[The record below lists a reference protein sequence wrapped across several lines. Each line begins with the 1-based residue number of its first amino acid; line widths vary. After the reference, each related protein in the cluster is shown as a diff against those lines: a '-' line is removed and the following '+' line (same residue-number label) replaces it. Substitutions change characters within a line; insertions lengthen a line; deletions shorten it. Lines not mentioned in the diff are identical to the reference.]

1 MINKIKNI
9 IYVVSAMLFIFITAT
24 FYLSEKNKNLIIK
37 SRIFFDDK
45 LNSNLQDLPLLESD
59 TNDVIEYKNY
69 IEEFKNKKKKRKFW
83 ELISNL
89 NES

>member
-83 ELISNL
+83 ELISNSD
-89 NES
+89 ES

>member
-9 IYVVSAMLFIFITAT
+9 VYLISAILFIFMTAS

-37 SRIFFDDK
+37 SRIYFDDK
-45 LNSNLQDLPLLESD
+45 LNSDLQNLPLLESD
-59 TNDVIEYKNY
+59 TEDVIEYKNY

-83 ELISNL
+83 ELISNSD
-89 NES
+89 ES

>member
-1 MINKIKNI
+1 
-9 IYVVSAMLFIFITAT
+9 MLFIFITAS
-24 FYLSEKNKNLIIK
+24 FYLSEKNKNSIIK
-37 SRIFFDDK
+37 SRIYFDDK

-59 TNDVIEYKNY
+59 TNNIIEYKDY

>member
-1 MINKIKNI
+1 MIGKIKNI
-9 IYVVSAMLFIFITAT
+9 FYLVLTMLFIFATAS
-24 FYLSEKNKNLIIK
+24 FYFSEKNKNLIIK
-37 SRIFFDDK
+37 SRIYYDDK
-45 LNSNLQDLPLLESD
+45 INFDLQNLPFLESD
-59 TNDVIEYKNY
+59 TKDIIEYKNY

>member
-1 MINKIKNI
+1 MIEKIKNI
-9 IYVVSAMLFIFITAT
+9 FYLVLTMLFIFAIAS
-24 FYLSEKNKNLIIK
+24 FYFSEKNKNLIIK
-37 SRIFFDDK
+37 SRIYYEDK
-45 LNSNLQDLPLLESD
+45 LNADSANLPLLESD
-59 TNDVIEYKNY
+59 TKNIIKYKNY